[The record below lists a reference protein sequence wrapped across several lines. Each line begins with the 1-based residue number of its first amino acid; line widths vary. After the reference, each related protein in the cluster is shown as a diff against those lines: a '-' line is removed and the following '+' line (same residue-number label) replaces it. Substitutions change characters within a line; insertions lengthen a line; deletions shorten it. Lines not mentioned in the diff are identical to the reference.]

1 MEKRTGLFTN
11 GIIWFGVAIS
21 VSEIEAGIEIGA
33 AAAHDSLWLPLVLG
47 HVLGGILLFFV
58 GLIGARVR
66 LNAMETTAST
76 FGKYGSKFFAA
87 LNTFQLLAWVAVL
100 NAQGA
105 SALAGLNLPVSFPL
119 TCVILAVL
127 IALWVYVGLKRS
139 ANVTTVVMAAL
150 AVLLAVL
157 SVKLFGL
164 GSADGTT
171 VSGDS
176 ITGSVAGA
184 AAGTAALL
192 GFWNIFEISIAM
204 PISWLPV
211 ISDYTKD
218 VENPVKATA
227 VSAAAYTF
235 ASLWMYI
242 LGIEISNIGS
252 GTSIAQAILL
262 AGLGIPGIIIVVLST
277 VTTNFLAANSAG
289 ESSKAIYN
297 KVNPKVAGVV
307 VSLLSAALAISG
319 IMEHYISF
327 LYLIA
332 SVFAPMAAVLLVS
345 FYFAKAGA
353 VYPGASDTH
362 ENIAGASDTR
372 ESKARAFWLWNLFAW
387 LVGFIVYQ
395 VAERLD
401 SVPLGPTLVAVIVSA
416 ALAYARVLVVSRRVS

>member
-1 MEKRTGLFTN
+1 MEKRTGLFSN

-33 AAAHDSLWLPLVLG
+33 AAARDSLWLPLILG

-66 LNAMETTAST
+66 LNAMETTTST

-87 LNTFQLLAWVAVL
+87 LNVFQLLAWVAVL

-105 SALAGLNLPVSFPL
+105 SALAGLNLPISFPL

-127 IALWVYVGLKRS
+127 IGIWVFVGLRRS

-150 AVLLAVL
+150 AILLAILTVKL
-157 SVKLFGL
+157 SVV
-164 GSADGTT
+164 GSSASGALAAG
-171 VSGDS
+171 VS
-176 ITGSVAGA
+176 AGA
-184 AAGTAALL
+184 TTSAALL

-218 VENPVKATA
+218 VEKPVKATA

-242 LGIEISNIGS
+242 IGIQISGIGA
-252 GTSIAQAILL
+252 GNNIAQAILL

-289 ESSKAIYN
+289 ESSKAIYG
-297 KVNPKVAGVV
+297 KINPKVAGVV

-345 FYFAKAGA
+345 FYFAKERSATLGA
-353 VYPGASDTH
+353 
-362 ENIAGASDTR
+362 
-372 ESKARAFWLWNLFAW
+372 WLWNLFAW
-387 LVGFIVYQ
+387 LAGFAVYQ
-395 VAERLD
+395 VAVHLD
-401 SVPLGPTLVAVIVSA
+401 SVPLGPTLLAVIVSA
-416 ALAYARVLVVSRRVS
+416 ALASARVLFLSRRTP

>member
-1 MEKRTGLFTN
+1 MEKRTGLFAN

-33 AAAHDSLWLPLVLG
+33 AAARDSLWLPLVLG
-47 HVLGGILLFFV
+47 HIFGGILLFFV

-66 LNAMETTAST
+66 LNAMETTKST

-105 SALAGLNLPVSFPL
+105 SALAGLNLPISFPL

-127 IALWVYVGLKRS
+127 IAAWVYVGIRRS

-150 AVLLAVL
+150 TVLLAIL

-164 GSADGTT
+164 GS
-171 VSGDS
+171 SS
-176 ITGSVAGA
+176 S
-184 AAGTAALL
+184 AAGNTATALK
-192 GFWNIFEISIAM
+192 FWNIFEISIAM

-218 VENPVKATA
+218 AEKPLKATA
-227 VSAAAYTF
+227 ISAIAYTV

-242 LGIEISNIGS
+242 IGIEISGIGAS
-252 GTSIAQAILL
+252 NNIAQAILL

-289 ESSKAIYN
+289 ESSKAIYS
-297 KVNPKVAGVV
+297 KINPKIAGVV
-307 VSLLSAALAISG
+307 VSFLSAALAISG

-345 FYFAKAGA
+345 FYFSKERTESLGA
-353 VYPGASDTH
+353 
-362 ENIAGASDTR
+362 
-372 ESKARAFWLWNLFAW
+372 WLWNIFAW
-387 LVGFIVYQ
+387 LAGFIAYQ
-395 VAERLD
+395 VAEHFD
-401 SVPLGPTLVAVIVSA
+401 SVFLGPTLLAVIVSA
-416 ALAYARVLVVSRRVS
+416 AFASVRVLSEKKDF

>member
-1 MEKRTGLFTN
+1 MDKRTGLFAN

-33 AAAHDSLWLPLVLG
+33 AAARDSLWLPLVLG
-47 HVLGGILLFFV
+47 HILGGILLFFV

-66 LNAMETTAST
+66 LNAMETTKST

-105 SALAGLNLPVSFPL
+105 SALAGLNLPISFPL
-119 TCVILAVL
+119 TCVILAAL
-127 IALWVYVGLKRS
+127 IAAWVYVGIRRS

-150 AVLLAVL
+150 TVLLAIL

-164 GSADGTT
+164 NS
-171 VSGDS
+171 SGAVTS
-176 ITGSVAGA
+176 A
-184 AAGTAALL
+184 AANVATSAENATTALK
-192 GFWNIFEISIAM
+192 FWNIFEISIAM

-218 VENPVKATA
+218 AEKPVKATA
-227 VSAAAYTF
+227 ISAIAYTF

-242 LGIEISNIGS
+242 IGIEISGIGAS
-252 GTSIAQAILL
+252 NNIAQAILL

-289 ESSKAIYN
+289 ESSKAIYS
-297 KVNPKVAGVV
+297 KINPKIAGVV
-307 VSLLSAALAISG
+307 VSFLSAALAISG

-345 FYFAKAGA
+345 FYFSKER
-353 VYPGASDTH
+353 T
-362 ENIAGASDTR
+362 
-372 ESKARAFWLWNLFAW
+372 ESLSAWLWNIFAW
-387 LVGFIVYQ
+387 LAGFIAYQ
-395 VAERLD
+395 VAEHFD
-401 SVPLGPTLVAVIVSA
+401 SVFLGPTLLAVIVSA
-416 ALAYARVLVVSRRVS
+416 AFASVRVLSEKKDF

>member
-1 MEKRTGLFTN
+1 MEKRTGLFAN

-33 AAAHDSLWLPLVLG
+33 AAARDSLWLPLVLG
-47 HVLGGILLFFV
+47 HIFGGILLFFV

-66 LNAMETTAST
+66 LNAMETTKSS

-105 SALAGLNLPVSFPL
+105 SALAGLNLPISFPL
-119 TCVILAVL
+119 TCVILAAL
-127 IALWVYVGLKRS
+127 IAAWVYVGIRRS
-139 ANVTTVVMAAL
+139 ANVTTIVMAAL
-150 AVLLAVL
+150 AVLLAIL

-164 GSADGTT
+164 GS
-171 VSGDS
+171 
-176 ITGSVAGA
+176 GSSA
-184 AAGTAALL
+184 AANVASAAGNAATATALK
-192 GFWNIFEISIAM
+192 FWNIFEISIAM

-218 VENPVKATA
+218 AEKPVKATA
-227 VSAAAYTF
+227 ISAIAYTF

-242 LGIEISNIGS
+242 IGIEISGIGA
-252 GTSIAQAILL
+252 GNNIAQAILL

-289 ESSKAIYN
+289 ESSKAIYS
-297 KVNPKVAGVV
+297 KINPKIAGVV
-307 VSLLSAALAISG
+307 VSFLSAALAISG

-345 FYFAKAGA
+345 FYFSKERTESLGA
-353 VYPGASDTH
+353 
-362 ENIAGASDTR
+362 
-372 ESKARAFWLWNLFAW
+372 WLWNIFAW
-387 LVGFIVYQ
+387 LAGFIAYQ
-395 VAERLD
+395 VAEHFD
-401 SVPLGPTLVAVIVSA
+401 SVFLGPTLLAVIVSA
-416 ALAYARVLVVSRRVS
+416 AFASVRVLSEKKDF

>member
-1 MEKRTGLFTN
+1 MEKRTGLFAN

-33 AAAHDSLWLPLVLG
+33 AAARDSLWLPLVLG
-47 HVLGGILLFFV
+47 HIFGGILLFFV

-66 LNAMETTAST
+66 LNAMETTKSS

-105 SALAGLNLPVSFPL
+105 SALAGLNLPISFPL
-119 TCVILAVL
+119 TCVILAAL
-127 IALWVYVGLKRS
+127 IAAWVYVGIRRS
-139 ANVTTVVMAAL
+139 ANVTTIVMAAL
-150 AVLLAVL
+150 AVLLAIL

-164 GSADGTT
+164 
-171 VSGDS
+171 DS
-176 ITGSVAGA
+176 SPAGA
-184 AAGTAALL
+184 AGNTATALK
-192 GFWNIFEISIAM
+192 FWNIFEISIAM

-218 VENPVKATA
+218 AEKPVKATA
-227 VSAAAYTF
+227 ISAIAYTF

-242 LGIEISNIGS
+242 IGIEISGIGA
-252 GTSIAQAILL
+252 GNNIAQAILL
-262 AGLGIPGIIIVVLST
+262 AGLGLPGIIIVVLST

-289 ESSKAIYN
+289 ESSKAIYS
-297 KVNPKVAGVV
+297 KINPKIAGVV
-307 VSLLSAALAISG
+307 VSFLSAALAISG

-345 FYFAKAGA
+345 FYFSKER
-353 VYPGASDTH
+353 T
-362 ENIAGASDTR
+362 
-372 ESKARAFWLWNLFAW
+372 ESLGVWLWNIFAW
-387 LVGFIVYQ
+387 LAGFIAYQ
-395 VAERLD
+395 VAEHFD
-401 SVPLGPTLVAVIVSA
+401 SVFLGPTLLAVIVSA
-416 ALAYARVLVVSRRVS
+416 AFASVRVLSEKKDF